1 MKCSSIL
8 PESARWMMSK
18 RDYDQ
23 AEQVLEHI
31 AKVNQRT
38 FDKEAFEQLK
48 NEQEQVLHFFSFF
61 Y

>member
-1 MKCSSIL
+1 VKCSSIL

-38 FDKEAFEQLK
+38 FDR
-48 NEQEQVLHFFSFF
+48 SF
-61 Y
+61 